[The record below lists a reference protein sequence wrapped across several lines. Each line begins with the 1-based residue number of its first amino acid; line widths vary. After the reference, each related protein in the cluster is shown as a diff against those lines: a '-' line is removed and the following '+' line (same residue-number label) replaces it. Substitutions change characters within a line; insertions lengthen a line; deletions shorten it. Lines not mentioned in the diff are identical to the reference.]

1 VHTYQ
6 VHIAVPV
13 ERMIQQERISI
24 CMEALDQVAK
34 VWLVGKMVH
43 DLFQTVLAYEAFDD
57 PLQKAS
63 RYDRKR
69 NLDGRNTQ
77 ESTKVKSSLSVEGS
91 GNVAASSDLTP
102 SLVDYMA
109 AALDSAKSPPSSSSS
124 ADSSRSRSSTSEV
137 LELPRLSPQELGM
150 RYLVVPDRD
159 QWVEH
164 SLTWMDY
171 EQPKTPGPTGFD
183 SAEL

>member
-1 VHTYQ
+1 MHVA
-6 VHIAVPV
+6 IPV
-13 ERMIQQERISI
+13 ERIIQQERISI
-24 CMEALDQVAK
+24 CMEALEKVAK
-34 VWLVGKMVH
+34 IWLVGKMVH
-43 DLFQTVLAYEAFDD
+43 NLFQTLLAYEAFDD

-69 NLDGRNTQ
+69 NLDGRNT
-77 ESTKVKSSLSVEGS
+77 EENTKVKSSLSAEGS
-91 GNVAASSDLTP
+91 GNVAALSGLTP

-137 LELPRLSPQELGM
+137 LELPPSSPQELGM
-150 RYLVVPDRD
+150 RYLVVPDRG

-171 EQPKTPGPTGFD
+171 EQPKTPGATGLN

>member
-1 VHTYQ
+1 
-6 VHIAVPV
+6 VHIAIPV
-13 ERMIQQERISI
+13 EKMIQQERISI
-24 CMEALDQVAK
+24 CMEALEKVAK
-34 VWLVGKMVH
+34 IWLVGKMVH
-43 DLFQTVLAYEAFDD
+43 DLFQAVLAYEAFDD

-69 NLDGRNTQ
+69 NLDGRNPDP
-77 ESTKVKSSLSVEGS
+77 EENTKVKSSLSGDDLGS
-91 GNVAASSDLTP
+91 VAASSGLTP
-102 SLVDYMA
+102 GLVDYMA

-137 LELPRLSPQELGM
+137 LELPRLSPQEVGM
-150 RYLVVPDRD
+150 RYLIVPNRD

-171 EQPKTPGPTGFD
+171 EQPKTPGPTGLN